1 MAILEARGLVKQ
13 FGKHVAVNNLN
24 LQLKENE
31 CLALLGPN
39 GAGKTTTLHM
49 LAGLIAP
56 TDGVILSQNKALSRD
71 KVGFL
76 PQHPVFFNWMY
87 PKEYLLLAGTLS
99 GMTNRITK
107 ERIQYVL
114 ELTGL
119 LKAQKQK
126 IGSFSGGMKQRLG
139 IAQAI
144 LHEPQILLLDEPVSA
159 LDPAGRINV
168 MNIMDGLKS
177 KMAILFS
184 THVLHDA
191 EQVCHKALIMRE
203 GQGISYEDMKEWKGK
218 LLKERYR
225 LETSKT
231 LPDGILRKLYEKIEV
246 QETKRV
252 VGTLKPGITSNM
264 LLQSCIEQN
273 IQVCYFGAEEK
284 SLEERYM
291 EVMES

>member
-1 MAILEARGLVKQ
+1 MALLEARGLVKQ
-13 FGKHVAVNNLN
+13 YGKHVAVNNLN
-24 LQLKENE
+24 LQLIENE
-31 CLALLGPN
+31 CLVLLGPN

-49 LAGLIAP
+49 LAGLIIP
-56 TDGVILSQNKALSRD
+56 TDGAILSENKAISRD

-99 GMTNRITK
+99 GMTNRTIN

-159 LDPAGRINV
+159 LDPAGRIDV
-168 MNIMDGLKS
+168 MNIMNVLKN
-177 KMAILFS
+177 KMTILFS

-191 EQVCHKALIMRE
+191 EQVGDKALIMRA
-203 GQGISYEDMKEWKGK
+203 GQGISYENMKEWKDNQ
-218 LLKERYR
+218 LQERYR
-225 LETSKT
+225 LETSEM
-231 LPDGILRKLYEKIEV
+231 LQDELLRKFYEHIEV
-246 QETKRV
+246 QETKKV

-264 LLQSCIEQN
+264 LLQSCIEQH
-273 IQVCYFGAEEK
+273 IQVRYFGTEEK
-284 SLEERYM
+284 SLQERYM

>member
-1 MAILEARGLVKQ
+1 MAMLEARGLVKR

-24 LQLKENE
+24 LQLKQNE

-56 TDGVILSQNKALSRD
+56 TDGVIWSENKALSKD
-71 KVGFL
+71 KIGFL

-87 PKEYLLLAGTLS
+87 PKEYLLLAGTLT
-99 GMTNRITK
+99 GMPNRMKK

-114 ELTGL
+114 KLTGL
-119 LKAQKQK
+119 LKAQTQK

-159 LDPAGRINV
+159 LDPAGRIDV
-168 MNIMDGLKS
+168 MNILNELKHD
-177 KMAILFS
+177 MAILFS

-191 EQVCHKALIMRE
+191 EQVCDKALIMRA
-203 GQGISYEDMKEWKGK
+203 GKGISYENIKDWKGNQ
-218 LLKERYR
+218 LKERYC
-225 LETSKT
+225 LETSET
-231 LPDGILRKLYEKIEV
+231 LQVELLRNLYEVIEV
-246 QETKRV
+246 EETKKV
-252 VGTLKPGITSNM
+252 VGILKPGVTPNM
-264 LLQSCIEQN
+264 LLQSCFEQH
-273 IQVCYFGAEEK
+273 IQVRYFGTEEK